1 MKEVEK
7 EFEHNFKFYDNWRR
21 KLRGSC
27 IRYIAR
33 AIKKYGPIEFEYDN
47 NEFVTVVYNGGNHPE
62 YASNAFSQVS
72 RVYMKNNDIYVET
85 EDSNIKESDL
95 TTEELYD
102 IVATIHDYTI
112 PRLEDE

>member
-21 KLRGSC
+21 KVRGSC

-33 AIKKYGPIEFEYDN
+33 AIEKYGTIEFDYDN
-47 NEFVTVVYNGGNHPE
+47 NESVTVVYDGGSHPE
-62 YASNAFSQVS
+62 ASNAFSQVS
-72 RVYMKNNDIYVET
+72 RVYMRNNDIYVET
-85 EDSNIKESDL
+85 EDSDIKESDL
-95 TTEELYD
+95 STEELYD

-112 PRLEDE
+112 PRLESE